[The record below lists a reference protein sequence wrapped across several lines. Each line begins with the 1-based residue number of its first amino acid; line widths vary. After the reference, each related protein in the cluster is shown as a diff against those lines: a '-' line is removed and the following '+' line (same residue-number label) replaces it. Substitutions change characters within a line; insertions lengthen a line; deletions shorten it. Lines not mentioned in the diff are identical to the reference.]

1 MVYVVVYWSLYA
13 MKLYRATSLNDIA
26 KQFRAKAKEATD
38 SMNRTLGRGRRDQ
51 LGGEAIAWNAAAD
64 MLENME
70 LVEN

>member
-1 MVYVVVYWSLYA
+1 

-26 KQFRAKAKEATD
+26 KQFRAMAAKSQD
-38 SMNRTLGRGRRDQ
+38 MMNRTLGRGRRDQ

-70 LVEN
+70 LATSDDPSHDMPLEI